1 MSVKLY
7 VEGGG
12 SRAEL
17 RIRCR
22 KAFSDLLCRAGFAGR
37 LPRVVACGSRNEAF
51 DQFKSAVSGPS
62 YYPILLVDSEDL
74 VANGNQPNNPS
85 GAWRHL
91 ESRDDWQRPNT
102 AHDDQAQLMVTC
114 METWLMADRDALL
127 RHFRGMNQNRLLPD
141 VGLEGRDKQDVNAAL
156 DRATSPS
163 RRGSYT
169 KGRDSFDLLSKVEP
183 TKLKSKLPHFQR
195 LIKTLDNHL

>member
-1 MSVKLY
+1 MSVRLY

-17 RIRCR
+17 KSKCR
-22 KAFSDLLCRAGFAGR
+22 KGFRDLLCRAGFAGR
-37 LPRVVACGSRNEAF
+37 LPKVVACGPRDTAF
-51 DQFKSAVSGPS
+51 NGFKSAISRLSG
-62 YYPILLVDSEDL
+62 YPILLVDSEDL
-74 VANGNQPNNPS
+74 VANGNRPNNPS

-91 ESRDDWQRPNT
+91 KSRDNWQRPNT

-114 METWLMADRDALL
+114 METWLLADPDALL
-127 RHFRGMNQNRLLPD
+127 SHFPGMNQHKLLPD
-141 VGLEGRDKQDVNAAL
+141 VGLEGRRREDVKVAL

-163 RRGSYT
+163 RKGSYN

-183 TKLKSKLPHFQR
+183 TKLKCKLPHFQR
-195 LIKTLDNHL
+195 LINTLDNHL